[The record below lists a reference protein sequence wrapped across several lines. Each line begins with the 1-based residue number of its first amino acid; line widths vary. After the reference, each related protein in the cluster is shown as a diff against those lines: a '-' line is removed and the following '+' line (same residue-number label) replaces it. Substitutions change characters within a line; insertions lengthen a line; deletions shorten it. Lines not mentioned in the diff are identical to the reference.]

1 MISVKIK
8 LSALEGL
15 DEIAELKARR
25 ETNFCTQMISQ
36 DLYVVTSYTEPENLR
51 CALEGFG

>member
-36 DLYVVTSYTEPENLR
+36 DLYVLTSYTEPENLR
-51 CALEGFG
+51 CALEGLG